1 MLTSKRLTVAL
12 ILEMDVKGLKG
23 NSYTGRDLLGDVS
36 TGPRPSKMLT
46 GRKKPGFALEK
57 LFLTDRLHQRELGIK
72 ELTCR
77 CPIEGAM
84 IWAACTHTSSMRAFL
99 WKMLWKHKELSL
111 SLQHPC

>member
-23 NSYTGRDLLGDVS
+23 NSYTGRDLHGDVS
-36 TGPRPSKMLT
+36 TGPRPPKMLT

-72 ELTCR
+72 ELTCS

-84 IWAACTHTSSMRAFL
+84 IRAGLYSQLLYACIFMENA
-99 WKMLWKHKELSL
+99 MEA
-111 SLQHPC
+111 